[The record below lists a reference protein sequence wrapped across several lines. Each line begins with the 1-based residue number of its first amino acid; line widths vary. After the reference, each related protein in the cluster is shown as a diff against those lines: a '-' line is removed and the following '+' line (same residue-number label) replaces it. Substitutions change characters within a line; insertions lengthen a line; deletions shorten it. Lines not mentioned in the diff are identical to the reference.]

1 MKRAL
6 ALGIIVT
13 TLATATV
20 ALSQSFWAQLGATSG
35 PAQPIKFPHDI
46 HAGKLGMDCLYCHYG
61 AEKSAVANIPPVS
74 TCMGCHKIA
83 AADRPEIQKLTQFW
97 TDEKPVPW
105 VPVYTLPQHVKFNHK
120 RHVRAGI
127 RCQDCHGPVETM
139 KVVYQYPSLKMGWCI
154 SCHRQ
159 RLERADNPNPMI
171 MDCVTCHH

>member
-20 ALSQSFWAQLGATSG
+20 ALSQSFWAQLGETNG
-35 PAQPIKFPHDI
+35 PTQPIRFPHDI

-61 AEKSAVANIPPVS
+61 AEKSTVANIPPVS

-83 AADRPEIQKLTQFW
+83 AADRPEIQKLTQYW
-97 TDEKPVPW
+97 TDGKPVPW

-120 RHVRAGI
+120 RHVRAGL
-127 RCQDCHGPVETM
+127 RCQECHGPVETM
-139 KVVYQYPSLKMGWCI
+139 DRVEPVREINMGFCI
-154 SCHRQ
+154 SCHD
-159 RLERADNPNPMI
+159 ERNVSR
-171 MDCVTCHH
+171 DCSVCHY